1 MSAPA
6 WPSKVRQ
13 KTDELCSPARTRT
26 AGSTWIGVILRRL
39 GNGMA
44 DESKTGI
51 LGHLP
56 PLPRAALNNSVIAME
71 QAYRQRKG
79 LPLLSDADIEALK
92 AGQPMPWEVGDGG
105 SPTAPASAPA
115 TPAAA
120 PVTPLAPPAFAPT
133 AAASSAGSISPDV
146 AKWVAEGKK
155 WSKSAIA
162 AEQARRSRK
171 GLPALNDAEASAL
184 LGEPVEASAPPAVA
198 AASPAVAVAPAAPS
212 GPISTEVAKWVA
224 EGKKWSKS
232 SIAAEQARRGRKG
245 LPALTDAEMTAL
257 LGEPAAAT
265 APAAVAAPAAK
276 PGAAAPRP
284 AAGPPSAA
292 ATVSRGGESST
303 YVGTPAVGTSR
314 AAASAGVASVGPE
327 DNEINQSRRR
337 FAWAAFAAF
346 MTAWFIAFFRFFLPR
361 TLFEPATS
369 FKIGYPADYGLGVDT
384 KFQQKY
390 RIWVDRT
397 PDRIFVIYARCTHL
411 GCTPDWKPAE
421 NKFKC
426 PCHGS
431 GYDSEGVNFEGPAPR
446 PMDRARLEVA
456 PDGQILVDVSK
467 LYQWPKGQPSQF
479 NDPGAFLPT

>member
-1 MSAPA
+1 
-6 WPSKVRQ
+6 
-13 KTDELCSPARTRT
+13 
-26 AGSTWIGVILRRL
+26 
-39 GNGMA
+39 MA

-56 PLPRAALNNSVIAME
+56 PLPRPALNNSVIGME

-79 LPLLSDADIEALK
+79 LQALTEADIEALK
-92 AGQPMPWEVGDGG
+92 AGQPMPWEVGGA
-105 SPTAPASAPA
+105 PAPASAPA
-115 TPAAA
+115 AVATPAAPA
-120 PVTPLAPPAFAPT
+120 PSSVPAAP
-133 AAASSAGSISPDV
+133 AAAVGTISEEV
-146 AKWVAEGKK
+146 AKWVAQGNK
-155 WSKSAIA
+155 WSKSTIA
-162 AEQARRSRK
+162 AEQARRARK
-171 GLPALNDAEASAL
+171 GLPALNNAEMSAL
-184 LGEPVEASAPPAVA
+184 LGEPVEASPPAA
-198 AASPAVAVAPAAPS
+198 AAAAPTAAAAPAARAAS
-212 GPISTEVAKWVA
+212 GPISAEVAKWVA

-232 SIAAEQARRGRKG
+232 TIAAEQARRGRKS
-245 LPALTDAEMTAL
+245 LPALTDAEVAAL
-257 LGEPAAAT
+257 LGEPAEEPAAA
-265 APAAVAAPAAK
+265 APVVAAAAVAKQPAA
-276 PGAAAPRP
+276 AAARP
-284 AAGPPSAA
+284 ATGPPSAA
-292 ATVSRGGESST
+292 ATVARGGESNT

-314 AAASAGVASVGPE
+314 AAASAGVASVGP
-327 DNEINQSRRR
+327 DDSEINQGRRR

-369 FKIGYPADYGLGVDT
+369 FKIGYPADFGLGVDT
-384 KFQQKY
+384 KFQQKF

-431 GYDSEGVNFEGPAPR
+431 GYDSEGINFEGPAPR
-446 PMDRARLEVA
+446 PMDRANVSIA

-467 LYQWPKGQPSQF
+467 LYQWPKGQPSAF

>member
-1 MSAPA
+1 
-6 WPSKVRQ
+6 
-13 KTDELCSPARTRT
+13 
-26 AGSTWIGVILRRL
+26 
-39 GNGMA
+39 MA

-56 PLPRAALNNSVIAME
+56 PLPRPALNNSVIGME

-79 LPLLSDADIEALK
+79 LQLLTDADIEALK
-92 AGQPMPWEVGDGG
+92 AGQPMPWEVGGVE
-105 SPTAPASAPA
+105 PASSVPAAASTPAPVS
-115 TPAAA
+115 TPAAI
-120 PVTPLAPPAFAPT
+120 TAPPI
-133 AAASSAGSISPDV
+133 AAAAAGAGTISEEV
-146 AKWVAEGKK
+146 AKWVAQGNK
-155 WSKSAIA
+155 WSKSTIA
-162 AEQARRSRK
+162 AEQARRGRK
-171 GLPALNDAEASAL
+171 GLPPLNNAEISAL
-184 LGEPVEASAPPAVA
+184 LGEPVEASAPPPAAATAAPVA
-198 AASPAVAVAPAAPS
+198 AAPVAKAAS
-212 GPISTEVAKWVA
+212 GPISAEVAKWVA

-232 SIAAEQARRGRKG
+232 TIAAEQARRGRKS
-245 LPALTDAEMTAL
+245 LPALSDSEVAAL
-257 LGEPAAAT
+257 LGEPAE
-265 APAAVAAPAAK
+265 APAA
-276 PGAAAPRP
+276 AAAPVAASVAKPAAAAAARP
-284 AAGPPSAA
+284 SAGPPSAA
-292 ATVSRGGESST
+292 ATVARGEGSNT

-314 AAASAGVASVGPE
+314 AAASAGVASVGP
-327 DNEINQSRRR
+327 DDSEINQGRRR

-369 FKIGYPADYGLGVDT
+369 FKIGYPADFGLGVDT

-446 PMDRARLEVA
+446 PMDRAKVEIA

-479 NDPGAFLPT
+479 NDAGAFLPT

>member
-1 MSAPA
+1 
-6 WPSKVRQ
+6 
-13 KTDELCSPARTRT
+13 
-26 AGSTWIGVILRRL
+26 
-39 GNGMA
+39 MA

-56 PLPRAALNNSVIAME
+56 PLPRPALNNSVIGME

-79 LPLLSDADIEALK
+79 LQLLTDADIEALK
-92 AGQPMPWEVGDGG
+92 AGQPMPWEVGGVT
-105 SPTAPASAPA
+105 PPAASAPA
-115 TPAAA
+115 TPTTSPVAAA
-120 PVTPLAPPAFAPT
+120 PAAAPPAP
-133 AAASSAGSISPDV
+133 AAGAISGEV
-146 AKWVAEGKK
+146 AKWIAQGNK
-155 WSKSAIA
+155 WSKS
-162 AEQARRSRK
+162 
-171 GLPALNDAEASAL
+171 
-184 LGEPVEASAPPAVA
+184 
-198 AASPAVAVAPAAPS
+198 
-212 GPISTEVAKWVA
+212 T
-224 EGKKWSKS
+224 
-232 SIAAEQARRGRKG
+232 IAAEQARRGRKG
-245 LPALTDAEMTAL
+245 LPALNNAEMSALLGEPVEASAPAAAAAPTPAAAAPAAKASSGPISAEVAKWVAEGKKWSKSTIAAEQARRGRKSLPALTDSEVAAL
-257 LGEPAAAT
+257 LGEPAEAPAEAA
-265 APAAVAAPAAK
+265 PVVAAVAKPAT
-276 PGAAAPRP
+276 AARP
-284 AAGPPSAA
+284 TAGPPSAA

-314 AAASAGVASVGPE
+314 AAASAGVASVGP
-327 DNEINQSRRR
+327 DDSEINQGRRR

-369 FKIGYPADYGLGVDT
+369 FKIGYPADFGLGVDT

-446 PMDRARLEVA
+446 PMDRANVQIA

-467 LYQWPKGQPSQF
+467 LYQWPKGQPSAF
-479 NDPGAFLPT
+479 NDPGAYLPT